1 MSGLENHTKSPKR
14 LSFSRKLRLLLTCT
28 LVTACSVGMWL
39 AWTLLPTYQGEI
51 RLAGLE
57 RKVSVSF
64 DRFAIPTVTAHSRQ
78 DALRA
83 LGFLH
88 AQERWLQ
95 MELTRRKMAG
105 ELAEVFG
112 QPLLALDLRQR
123 TLGFYLTAEQI
134 AASLPPVQSAL
145 CQAYA
150 EGVNAYL
157 TTLPPVLRW
166 FGLTVRPWGCRD
178 TFLVILSMF
187 QELDET
193 GDKERML
200 TVMAQALPEEVVDFL
215 TPDQDPLDLPLLGK
229 PCSRRPP
236 RPVPLAAIAK
246 LLKEQKAPTTQIVEV
261 PSPWG
266 SNQWAIASPEGA
278 LLANDMHLPLTA
290 PALWYRARLSYA
302 GITLD
307 GITLPGVPGV
317 IAGSNG
323 HIAWGFTNAMADVR
337 DFIVLETDPSHPGHY
352 RTPTG
357 FKPFLS
363 RLETIRIKGLGEKQ
377 FTVLTTYWGPVV
389 AYDWQHRPLAL
400 RWSALDPT
408 AVDLTLLELDQAHTV
423 TVALEIFNRAGM
435 PVQNAL
441 VADATG
447 HIGWTLSGRLP
458 RRVGFDGT
466 LTLSWADGKGWQGY
480 YSPHELPRLRDPP
493 LGFLAT
499 ANHRTLGCDQIPI
512 GHNFAASFRIHRLY
526 ERLTANPPSLS
537 LEQNLALQLD
547 SDASF
552 YRFYQ
557 DLALAALKGE
567 ALSLAAR
574 IRIALARWDGKA
586 EASSLGIAL
595 LDRWHAD
602 LSRKV
607 LGPLVAECA
616 KLDPDFRYAW
626 LKSEVPLRELLKL
639 RHPHTLPDKRF
650 PDWDTFLRASL
661 LDTASALEQAYSIP
675 IDQLNWGRVNRAQIA
690 HPLGA
695 QLPRWIS
702 SWLNFPA
709 APLAGCSECVRVM
722 RQSYGA
728 SMRLVALAGHP
739 GVGFLHLPGGQ
750 SGHPLSRHYADQY
763 PYWVRGEPLP
773 LKPARPVSRLHLVP

>member
-1 MSGLENHTKSPKR
+1 M
-14 LSFSRKLRLLLTCT
+14 
-28 LVTACSVGMWL
+28 
-39 AWTLLPTYQGEI
+39 WTLLPIYQGKI

-57 RKVSVSF
+57 QGVSVFF
-64 DRFAIPTVTAHSRQ
+64 DRFAIPTIKAHSRQ

-112 QPLLALDLRQR
+112 EPLVASDLRQR
-123 TLGFYLTAEQI
+123 TLGFYLTAAQI
-134 AASLPPVQSAL
+134 ASSLPPPQSAL

-150 EGVNAYL
+150 QGVNAYF
-157 TTLPPVLRW
+157 TALPPALRW
-166 FGLTVRPWGCRD
+166 LGLAVKPWSCRD
-178 TFLVILSMF
+178 TLLVILSMF
-187 QELDET
+187 QELDEV

-200 TVMAQALPEEVVDFL
+200 TVMAQVLPEEVVAFL

-236 RPVPLAAIAK
+236 RPVPVAAIAK
-246 LLKEQKAPTTQIVEV
+246 LLKDSKAQTTQVVEV

-278 LLANDMHLPLTA
+278 LLANDMHLPLAA
-290 PALWYRARLSYA
+290 PALWYRVRLSYA

-337 DFIVLETDPSHPGHY
+337 DFIVLETDPARPGHY
-352 RTPTG
+352 LTPTG
-357 FKPFLS
+357 SKPFSS
-363 RLETIRIKGLGEKQ
+363 RIETIAIKGQGEKQ
-377 FTVLTTYWGPVV
+377 FTVLTTHWGPVV
-389 AYDWQHRPLAL
+389 DHDWQHRPLAL
-400 RWSALDPT
+400 RWSALDPV
-408 AVDLTLLELDQAHTV
+408 AVDLTLLELDKAHTV
-423 TVALEIFNRAGM
+423 TEALDVFNRAGM

-441 VADATG
+441 VTDAAG

-458 RRVGFDGT
+458 HRLGLDGT
-466 LTLSWADGKGWQGY
+466 LSLSWADGKGWQGY
-480 YSPHELPRLRDPP
+480 YSPRELPRVIDPKQ
-493 LGFLAT
+493 GFLAT
-499 ANHRTLGCDQIPI
+499 ANHRTLGCDQILL
-512 GHNFAASFRIHRLY
+512 GHNFAASFRIYRIY
-526 ERLTANPPSLS
+526 EQLKSNPSADPKHNLT
-537 LEQNLALQLD
+537 LQLD
-547 SDASF
+547 TDASF

-557 DLALAALKGE
+557 DLALTALE
-567 ALSLAAR
+567 DQASPLAER
-574 IRIALARWDGKA
+574 IRKALARWDGKA

-595 LDRWHAD
+595 LNRWHAD

-607 LGPLVAECA
+607 LGPLVAKCSN
-616 KLDPDFRYAW
+616 LDPNFRYAW

-650 PDWDTFLRASL
+650 SSWDAFLRASL
-661 LDTASALEQAYSIP
+661 FDTARALERSYLIP
-675 IDQLNWGRVNRAQIA
+675 IDQLSWGEVNQAQIA
-690 HPLGA
+690 HPLSA
-695 QLPRWIS
+695 KLPEWIG

-709 APLAGCSECVRVM
+709 SPLAGCPECVRVM

-739 GVGFLHLPGGQ
+739 GAGFHHLPGGQ

-763 PYWVRGEPLP
+763 PYWATGEPLP
-773 LKPARPVSRLHLVP
+773 LKPTHPVSRLRLVP